1 MKPRLL
7 VITGP
12 TASGKSDLALQLA
25 ESLNGEIICAD
36 SLTIYR
42 GLAIGSAKPTLEQQ
56 QRIPHHLLDIRD
68 PTEPFTAADFREL
81 ATEAIMDCTARGK
94 RPILVGGTGL
104 YLRSL
109 LRGLNK
115 APGEDPALRK
125 QLLKRAEQEGGEVLL
140 AELGR
145 FDPATAQRLHPN
157 NMLRIIRAIEVYL
170 CSGIPLSQFHA
181 EHRFSETPFDA
192 LQFCLDLPRQILYQ
206 QIDQRVELMLKN
218 GLLEEVKQ
226 LLQDG
231 IPSECK
237 PLQAIG
243 YKEVISHLRGEF
255 DKNEMIRLIKRN
267 TRHFAKR
274 QLTWFRSEP
283 DLQWVAYPENS
294 ATIKSAAVTFFA

>member
-42 GLAIGSAKPTLEQQ
+42 GLAIGSAKPTPEQQ

-68 PTEPFTAADFREL
+68 PIEPFTAADFREL
-81 ATEAIMDCTARGK
+81 ATKAIMDCTARGK

-218 GLLEEVKQ
+218 GLLEEVEH

-231 IPSECK
+231 IPPDCK

-255 DKNEMIRLIKRN
+255 DKDEMIRLIKRN

>member
-42 GLAIGSAKPTLEQQ
+42 GLAIGSAKPTPEQQ

-115 APGEDPALRK
+115 APGEDPALRE
-125 QLLKRAEQEGGEVLL
+125 QLLKRAEQEGGPVLL

-157 NMLRIIRAIEVYL
+157 NTLRIIRAIEVYL
-170 CSGIPLSQFHA
+170 CSGIPLSQFHD
-181 EHRFSETPFDA
+181 EHRFSETPFDT

-206 QIDQRVELMLKN
+206 QIDQRVELMLTN
-218 GLLEEVKQ
+218 GLLEEVEH

-231 IPSECK
+231 VPPDCK

-255 DKNEMIRLIKRN
+255 DKDEMIRLIKRN